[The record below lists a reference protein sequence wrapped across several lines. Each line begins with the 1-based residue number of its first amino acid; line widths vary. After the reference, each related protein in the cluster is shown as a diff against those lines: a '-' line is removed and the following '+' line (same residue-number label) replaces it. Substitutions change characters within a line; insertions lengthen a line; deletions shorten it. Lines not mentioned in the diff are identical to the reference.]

1 MVLLCGHIDTGIP
14 TSEFPAKDLNEFM
27 TARKHATNYTT
38 HEWLLLAGNKLGALK
53 TQDKQTKPNNNV
65 T

>member
-1 MVLLCGHIDTGIP
+1 MVLLCGRIDRGIP

-27 TARKHATNYTT
+27 ISGKHATNYTT
-38 HEWLLLAGNKLGALK
+38 RERLLVVVYKVGALK
-53 TQDKQTKPNNNV
+53 TQNKLTKPNNNV